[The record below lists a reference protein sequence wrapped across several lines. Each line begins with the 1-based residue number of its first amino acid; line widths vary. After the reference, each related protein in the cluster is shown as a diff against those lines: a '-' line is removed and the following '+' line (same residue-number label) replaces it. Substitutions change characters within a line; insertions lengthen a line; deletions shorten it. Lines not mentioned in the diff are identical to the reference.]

1 MDEAKLEVE
10 EIVNYCNFVPYSFK
24 NNIYNFFTN
33 LVRDPE
39 RYSRLGGRLPK
50 GKVKVCQYYINICI
64 NNKIMRVSLMVKF
77 KRCSSDWSSGYRK
90 NAFGQSDCRRG

>member
-10 EIVNYCNFVPYSFK
+10 EIVNYCNFVLYSFK

-50 GKVKVCQYYINICI
+50 GKVCQYYINICI
-64 NNKIMRVSLMVKF
+64 NNKIMFVSLMEPF
-77 KRCSSDWSSGYRK
+77 NRRSSDWSSGYWK